1 MLVEFVLRELGLEVN
16 DSQYTYPVDAGVGV
30 TRPAVKAFSFQE
42 PRKTG

>member
-16 DSQYTYPVDAGVGV
+16 DSQYTYPVDAGV